1 MLTTLSRL
9 WYSLRMKFRTN
20 NVRRRRV
27 KLVVPGQNPPT
38 LTVISR
44 SLTRNPECIRDRAK
58 IRAFLVAF
66 GKEDIALSI

>member
-44 SLTRNPECIRDRAK
+44 SLTSNPESIRDRA
-58 IRAFLVAF
+58 RVRSMLVAV
-66 GKEDIALSI
+66 GEVDIALSI